1 MLQSLMTVL
10 CLHGYKLRIHLYKSI
25 RMLKIQPFR
34 EEDVM
39 TGLLFN
45 LSGARPRCV
54 VSVGLVGL
62 LASSTNKTL
71 WDLDF
76 TLAILS
82 GCTREFAHRFQG
94 GDFHIFVWFGL
105 Q

>member
-1 MLQSLMTVL
+1 M
-10 CLHGYKLRIHLYKSI
+10 
-25 RMLKIQPFR
+25 
-34 EEDVM
+34 
-39 TGLLFN
+39 
-45 LSGARPRCV
+45 
-54 VSVGLVGL
+54 SVGLVGL

-94 GDFHIFVWFGL
+94 GDFHTQYLCMVWFAVNL
-105 Q
+105 LEDLSLKKTELLDFILSNLLRILIS

>member
-1 MLQSLMTVL
+1 
-10 CLHGYKLRIHLYKSI
+10 
-25 RMLKIQPFR
+25 
-34 EEDVM
+34 M

-94 GDFHIFVWFGL
+94 GDFHTQNLCMVWFAVNL
-105 Q
+105 LEDLS